1 MFVIGMSQTS
11 SAWAILITDEY
22 RIQAFAGIMHQLL
35 GWQPQH
41 NHYHADLECLEILG
55 VCFLLPN
62 FCYTR
67 TESIHNCHRLW
78 HCCKNQLILFG
89 CCPQRNELHSRIVC
103 DWLWPNVT
111 YKECGCSKISSHSNL
126 SLVFIQP
133 SQFTRCCQL
142 CARRRWK
149 KYQMLPAVC
158 TKKVEEIIFQWHYQK
173 KFGRIFWKSVMK
185 YTVWYPA
192 SIFRM

>member
-1 MFVIGMSQTS
+1 MNIGYRLCWYNATATWLANTAQSLPRWFGMSWNIGS
-11 SAWAILITDEY
+11 VLPAP
-22 RIQAFAGIMHQLL
+22 QLL
-35 GWQPQH
+35 
-41 NHYHADLECLEILG
+41 L
-55 VCFLLPN
+55 
-62 FCYTR
+62 YTAPKVFI
-67 TESIHNCHRLW
+67 TGIRLW
-78 HCCKNQLILFG
+78 IFCRHQLILFG

-111 YKECGCSKISSHSNL
+111 YKECGCSKISSHSYL
-126 SLVFIQP
+126 SLVFLQP
-133 SQFTRCCQL
+133 SQSTRCCQL
-142 CARRRWK
+142 CAQRRWK

-173 KFGRIFWKSVMK
+173 KFGRSVWKSVMK